1 MVQDQFSDQHPV
13 LRIFG
18 DAVGRHP
25 RMTKAFIRGFTD
37 ARLRVL
43 QQPGNVKQLFDY
55 YDKFYGYF
63 FNSLLQVVGIKD
75 EGA

>member
-1 MVQDQFSDQHPV
+1 
-13 LRIFG
+13 
-18 DAVGRHP
+18 
-25 RMTKAFIRGFTD
+25 MTKAFIRGFTD

-43 QQPGNVKQLFDY
+43 QQPGNVKQLFEY